1 MKQPRVDS
9 PAAWGVAVAQ
19 LLLITMAMGS
29 VYLLPVGLKPIAQ
42 DFDWPRSVPSLA
54 AALQMIGTGLGG
66 IFMGRWLDRAG
77 MGGPALAGS
86 IAIGL
91 GMILT
96 TWIDAA
102 WQLYVISAVLIG
114 FVGNGAMFSPL
125 ITNTTRWFERRRGIA
140 VAVVASG
147 QSIAGAVWPLV
158 FGWSIVAFGWRD
170 SYFWGGILCLAVMLP
185 LVLVVRR
192 RPPAPTL
199 ASVASRL
206 PDTHRV
212 AGLPRDV
219 PHGLLAAG
227 IFTCCVAM
235 AVPLVHI
242 VAHATDVGYSPTRGA
257 FLLSLIQLLSFG
269 SRVGIGALADELGA
283 TTSIIVGSALQAVGL
298 VLFSLTHGDVG
309 MFIAAALFGL
319 GFGGLIPC
327 YAVAVR
333 ELYPPS
339 EVGWRIGLVFFAGS
353 IGMAAGGWLAGATF
367 DWLGSYTPAFVG
379 AAAVNGLNLA
389 LLAFLRV
396 AQVRAARAAA

>member
-1 MKQPRVDS
+1 MKEPRVDS
-9 PAAWGVAVAQ
+9 LAAWGVAAAQ
-19 LLLITMAMGS
+19 LALITMAMGS
-29 VYLLPVGLKPIAQ
+29 IYLLPVGLKPISQ

-66 IFMGRWLDRAG
+66 IVMGRWLDRAG

-86 IAIGL
+86 IAIGA

-102 WQLYVISAVLIG
+102 WQLYLISAVLIG
-114 FVGNGAMFSPL
+114 FIGNGAMFSPL
-125 ITNTTRWFERRRGIA
+125 ITNTTRWFERRRGVA

-147 QSIAGAVWPLV
+147 QSIAGAVWPLI
-158 FGWSIVAFGWRD
+158 FGWSIVAYGWRT
-170 SYFWGGILCLAVMLP
+170 SYFWGGIVCLAVMLP
-185 LVLVVRR
+185 LVLIVRR
-192 RPPAPTL
+192 RPPA
-199 ASVASRL
+199 VALSTVMGKL

-242 VAHATDVGYSPTRGA
+242 VAHATDVGYSATRGA

-269 SRVGIGALADELGA
+269 SRVGVGVLADELGA
-283 TTSIIVGSALQAVGL
+283 TTSIIIGSALQAAGL
-298 VLFSLTHGDVG
+298 VLFAMTDAELG
-309 MFIAAALFGL
+309 MFVAAALFGL

-333 ELYPPS
+333 DLYPPA

-353 IGMAAGGWLAGATF
+353 LGMAAGGWMAGAVF
-367 DWLGSYTPAFVG
+367 DVMGSYTPAFI
-379 AAAVNGLNLA
+379 AAALVNLLNLA
-389 LLAFLRV
+389 ILVFLRG
-396 AQVRAARAAA
+396 AQVRAIRMAA

>member
-1 MKQPRVDS
+1 MNEPRVDS
-9 PAAWGVAVAQ
+9 PAAWGVAVAK

-29 VYLLPVGLKPIAQ
+29 VYLLPVGLKPISQ

-66 IFMGRWLDRAG
+66 IVMGRWLDRVG
-77 MGGPALAGS
+77 MGPPALAGAL
-86 IAIGL
+86 AIGA

-102 WQLYVISAVLIG
+102 WQLYLISAVLIG

-147 QSIAGAVWPLV
+147 QSIAGAVWPLI
-158 FGWSIVAFGWRD
+158 FGWSIGRFGWRD
-170 SYFWGGILCLAVMLP
+170 SYLWGGIACLAVMLP
-185 LVLVVRR
+185 LVLVVKR
-192 RPPAPTL
+192 RPPVAP
-199 ASVASRL
+199 ASSGVGRL
-206 PDTHRV
+206 PAGHRV
-212 AGLPRDV
+212 AGLPRDL

-242 VAHATDVGYSPTRGA
+242 VAHATDVGFSPARGA
-257 FLLSLIQLLSFG
+257 FLLSLIQMLSFG

-283 TTSIIVGSALQAVGL
+283 TTSIIIGSALQAAGL
-298 VLFSLTHGDVG
+298 VLFSMTHGEVG
-309 MFIAAALFGL
+309 MFVAAALFGF

-333 ELYPPS
+333 ELYPAG

-353 IGMAAGGWLAGATF
+353 IGMAVGGWMAGAVF
-367 DWLGSYTPAFVG
+367 DMVGSYTPAFIA
-379 AAAVNGLNLA
+379 AAAVNGANLA
-389 LLAFLRV
+389 ILVFLRG
-396 AQVRAARAAA
+396 AEHRAARAAA